1 MILLAKTFKGLEEVL
16 AEELRNLGATEVEV
30 QRRAVRF
37 EGDKALLYRANLNLR
52 TASRVLMPI
61 LTFEASDADEVYE
74 QAKLID
80 WSRWMDVRTTFTID
94 STVYSEQFRHSKYVT
109 YRVKDAIADYW
120 TEREGKRPNVNLTD
134 PDLYVN
140 VHIADR
146 RVTLSLDSSGESLH
160 KRGYRVGQTEAP
172 LNEAL
177 AAGMLLLAGW
187 HGQCDFYD
195 FMCGSGTLLIEAALI
210 AQNIGPG
217 IFRKHFAFEKWR
229 DFDPDLFE
237 EIYNDDSGER
247 VFTHHIYGSDAGY
260 YAVQQALKNVR
271 EAGMQ
276 RFIDVKQVRLQ
287 ELRDLNA
294 DGALVVINPPYGERL
309 SKDKDVLRLY
319 EDIGK
324 CLKFQFTGATA
335 WVLSSNEDALKCIGL
350 KPSQRLRLLNG
361 ELDCRFNQY
370 ELFSGTRKD
379 YVTNPETKARRES
392 ARPRPQK
399 SLGTRSSHPQKQL
412 GTRSSRPQKADKRNN
427 HPKS

>member
-16 AEELRNLGATEVEV
+16 ADELRNLGATEVEV

-61 LTFEASDADEVYE
+61 LTFEAGDADEVYE
-74 QAKLID
+74 QAKQID

-134 PDLYVN
+134 PDLYIN

-210 AQNIGPG
+210 AQNILDNLDSVLAQILYTFTGNKRIRVG
-217 IFRKHFAFEKWR
+217 RADKYSFYSMCNDCICAGR
-229 DFDPDLFE
+229 LFSVVTAWFKS
-237 EIYNDDSGER
+237 Y
-247 VFTHHIYGSDAGY
+247 VHISTVAV
-260 YAVQQALKNVR
+260 YAVFVTVCKSIA
-271 EAGMQ
+271 
-276 RFIDVKQVRLQ
+276 FCVKIAVFF
-287 ELRDLNA
+287 
-294 DGALVVINPPYGERL
+294 VVAFAYYL
-309 SKDKDVLRLY
+309 S
-319 EDIGK
+319 
-324 CLKFQFTGATA
+324 
-335 WVLSSNEDALKCIGL
+335 
-350 KPSQRLRLLNG
+350 
-361 ELDCRFNQY
+361 
-370 ELFSGTRKD
+370 
-379 YVTNPETKARRES
+379 VTNDN
-392 ARPRPQK
+392 
-399 SLGTRSSHPQKQL
+399 SSYH
-412 GTRSSRPQKADKRNN
+412 RIR
-427 HPKS
+427 